1 MNKNKKKF
9 FLVTVLLIAL
19 FFLYAVNKAQ
29 AASGCCVKNTK
40 AGNYGTSNCIKNV
53 ASAADCTKQWPG
65 GTFVSGDSSCNG
77 SGTSEFCTTVKCN
90 GNNYAGTKTTN
101 VLNCYKDCG
110 ETASCVASCDK
121 CFGLSATTTKTGCCI
136 KSNKKD
142 NYGTSNCIKNVTSAI
157 ECTKQASGGIFE
169 SGEANCDG
177 DGSKEFCT
185 DASSSDSS
193 DKSASSDTSSSDGVS
208 FTNPLDFTTIEDLV
222 TNVLSAVQKIVG
234 VLALVMLVIGA
245 LMYILSAGEEAAVE
259 RGKKTITMAIIGL
272 AIAIAAPSILL
283 ELSTIL
289 GWSSTDS
296 TITDATSFSTIAVNV
311 LNFLLGIAGVLSIIM
326 TVIGGIMYLTSAGDE
341 GRIEKGKDIFKFSV
355 IGIIIV
361 LASMVIVRQIASF
374 FSA

>member
-1 MNKNKKKF
+1 MKNKIF
-9 FLVTVLLIAL
+9 
-19 FFLYAVNKAQ
+19 
-29 AASGCCVKNTK
+29 
-40 AGNYGTSNCIKNV
+40 IKNIKHNFFVFFV
-53 ASAADCTKQWPG
+53 AILFLSTFIFSANKSIAADVTDD
-65 GTFVSGDSSCNG
+65 SGLTHCQYGNDDDGNCL
-77 SGTSEFCTTVKCN
+77 TS
-90 GNNYAGTKTTN
+90 
-101 VLNCYKDCG
+101 
-110 ETASCVASCDK
+110 
-121 CFGLSATTTKTGCCI
+121 
-136 KSNKKD
+136 
-142 NYGTSNCIKNVTSAI
+142 
-157 ECTKQASGGIFE
+157 
-169 SGEANCDG
+169 
-177 DGSKEFCT
+177 
-185 DASSSDSS
+185 SSSDNSKNTSTDTSGSS
-193 DKSASSDTSSSDGVS
+193 SSKTSTSSSDGVK
-208 FTNPLDFTTIEDLV
+208 FINPLTATTVEELV